1 LKKIAAL
8 EGWSVKTPAKLD
20 RIGSCIEAGMSVRN
34 FTELLVWQ
42 KAMGLVVDV
51 YGLTRRYPPA
61 ERFVLA
67 AQTNRAAASIPANI
81 AEGFRRQRRSIEVY
95 LNHLDIACGS
105 EGELFTHLELARRLG
120 YVSTKELEKPL
131 IKLGEVGRMLNG
143 LMASL
148 EPSRVRSR
156 R

>member
-1 LKKIAAL
+1 
-8 EGWSVKTPAKLD
+8 
-20 RIGSCIEAGMSVRN
+20 
-34 FTELLVWQ
+34 
-42 KAMGLVVDV
+42 
-51 YGLTRRYPPA
+51 
-61 ERFVLA
+61 
-67 AQTNRAAASIPANI
+67 
-81 AEGFRRQRRSIEVY
+81 VY